1 MSIAYRNDRAYLLTV
16 DWLLVVEEVYDDTCL
31 NEILPAAFVFTS
43 LFKLAG
49 PLTESASSRGL
60 LRIIRMKSYDC
71 FDACGSHRDYLH
83 KSPRMELQ
91 DVATHAERF
100 DLSSVIN
107 SVRFLAL
114 KRAMV
119 GNWLITPFE
128 FSASKRKTR
137 WSPGESSVRWLIIM
151 SDHFAI
157 FAMTETVG

>member
-1 MSIAYRNDRAYLLTV
+1 
-16 DWLLVVEEVYDDTCL
+16 
-31 NEILPAAFVFTS
+31 
-43 LFKLAG
+43 
-49 PLTESASSRGL
+49 
-60 LRIIRMKSYDC
+60 
-71 FDACGSHRDYLH
+71 
-83 KSPRMELQ
+83 MELQ

-137 WSPGESSVRWLIIM
+137 WSPGESSDEDNSSEDKQNAEPYLQTR
-151 SDHFAI
+151 SDP
-157 FAMTETVG
+157 